1 MKWLRILKRQATGLD
16 ASLSFFDFSQVFTDK
31 TKTTPRPSPCF
42 TSLSTFLP
50 RRQDG
55 VLAGGGGGGGAG
67 SEAWN
72 RAYMI
77 APVKEFGRVGL
88 CTNFIPN
95 KHGGGEEGEVAEL
108 PLFGVRAF
116 VLVQHYFGYS
126 KFKHLREGFNRFC
139 YLFL

>member
-16 ASLSFFDFSQVFTDK
+16 ASLSFFNFSQVFTDK
-31 TKTTPRPSPCF
+31 KKHPPAFSLFYQFKYIFTLPSG
-42 TSLSTFLP
+42 
-50 RRQDG
+50 RG
-55 VLAGGGGGGGAG
+55 LAGGAG

-72 RAYMI
+72 GVYMI

-95 KHGGGEEGEVAEL
+95 KHGDGEEGEVAEL

-126 KFKHLREGFNRFC
+126 KFDI
-139 YLFL
+139 